1 MVACAAPSNSNRIS
15 TSCSPG
21 CSQLPGL
28 VDTFLATVNFLR
40 LTFWACASPVECLS
54 CGGET
59 ARCGMS
65 CGALEPHAAGGG
77 LCHRRSRRCRR
88 PDKEAELA
96 QNNVMAS
103 CLQKRPVCQLAV
115 ALKTGHAYLRIRT
128 TKALCAVYQE
138 SDLAKATVTA
148 VAKKKKK
155 KKGI

>member
-1 MVACAAPSNSNRIS
+1 M
-15 TSCSPG
+15 
-21 CSQLPGL
+21 
-28 VDTFLATVNFLR
+28 
-40 LTFWACASPVECLS
+40 ECLS

-59 ARCGMS
+59 ARYGMS

-103 CLQKRPVCQLAV
+103 CLQKRAVCQLAV

-128 TKALCAVYQE
+128 TEALCAVYQE
-138 SDLAKATVTA
+138 NDLGKATVTA
-148 VAKKKKK
+148 VAKKRDLTG
-155 KKGI
+155 KGTLNRKLAGIWTLKRAQNVFLLSERISTSSLPFCITTHC